1 MLFAYA
7 ANIGQCTGIHAE
19 RGFKD
24 LILLNRILLKLLSSF
39 EMVVLDLMLS
49 FLWFGLKK
57 KDC

>member
-24 LILLNRILLKLLSSF
+24 LILLNRILWKLLSSF

-49 FLWFGLKK
+49 FL
-57 KDC
+57 